1 MGVSSRQ
8 VCSQP
13 CHPVPP
19 PFLCVEIFDP
29 EKDRDA
35 TVSKPN
41 KKSSRSR
48 QH

>member
-1 MGVSSRQ
+1 MVVSSCQ
-8 VCSQP
+8 ACSLP

-19 PFLCVEIFDP
+19 SFLCVEIFDP
-29 EKDRDA
+29 EKDREA
-35 TVSKPN
+35 VSKPN